1 MLYIQR
7 CLRFYRTMPKGC
19 WVFDFHIFYWR
30 FLTKTV
36 HLYSIRLLQF
46 QVQEDKSNPVN
57 IIPER
62 TSLVAIN
69 SPPKKKSLKERRGD
83 AAKLKGASVKSRD
96 FLHPALFTNFQ
107 YLIPDMQIMVLDRIK
122 CFYNSKQDI
131 IADVGL
137 FFPMSVSFICWYNVF
152 FSPLCPIRTFSYPF
166 LI

>member
-1 MLYIQR
+1 MQL
-7 CLRFYRTMPKGC
+7 
-19 WVFDFHIFYWR
+19 
-30 FLTKTV
+30 
-36 HLYSIRLLQF
+36 
-46 QVQEDKSNPVN
+46 
-57 IIPER
+57 
-62 TSLVAIN
+62 
-69 SPPKKKSLKERRGD
+69 
-83 AAKLKGASVKSRD
+83 LKGASVKSRD

-131 IADVGL
+131 IADVQL